1 MSNEHHHDQRRTSTM
16 PIRPHHHLRV
26 LVALATLGLA
36 SFGLV
41 TSASA
46 RTTPKSTASGHS
58 TAPKPTVVL
67 VHGAFADSS
76 GWYGVID
83 QLHRDGYPVRAAPD
97 PLLGL
102 QFDAATVR
110 GFLDSIKGPKVLV
123 GHSYGGAVIT
133 QAASGDP
140 DVKALV
146 YAAAFAPARG
156 EVLSD
161 LLKKPVAHPIAP
173 LPLVPV
179 PVTQPD
185 GTMRT
190 DIYLDRPKFRA
201 RFAGDLSRR
210 LTANLAATQPPTSAA
225 AFAAKLTVKPAWET
239 IPSWFLVAKQDK
251 AIAPDLERFMARR
264 IHAHTSEIKSSHAIY
279 ISHPKA
285 VARLAEQAARATR

>member
-1 MSNEHHHDQRRTSTM
+1 MS
-16 PIRPHHHLRV
+16 IRSLHRLGV
-26 LVALATLGLA
+26 LGALATVSFA
-36 SFGLV
+36 SFAFAA
-41 TSASA
+41 TASA
-46 RTTPKSTASGHS
+46 RTMT
-58 TAPKPTVVL
+58 PKPTIVL

-76 GWYGVID
+76 GWNGVID
-83 QLHRDGYPVRAAPD
+83 RLRRDGYPVRAAPN

-102 QFDAATVR
+102 PFDAATVR
-110 GFLDSIKGPKVLV
+110 GFLDSIKGPKILV

-146 YAAAFAPARG
+146 YVAAMAPDSG

-161 LLKKPVAHPIAP
+161 LLNRPVAHPIAP

-185 GTMRT
+185 GTTRT
-190 DIYLDRPKFRA
+190 DIYLDPSKFRA
-201 RFAGDLSRR
+201 RFAGDLPRR
-210 LTANLAATQPPTSAA
+210 VAADLAATQPPTSAA
-225 AFAAKLTVKPAWET
+225 AFAAKLTVEPAWKT
-239 IPSWFLVAKQDK
+239 IPSWYLVAKQDN
-251 AIAPDLERFMARR
+251 ASAPDLERYMARR
-264 IHAHTSEIKSSHAIY
+264 IHAHTREINGSHAVY